1 VAVESDLTGLLAD
14 MREELLPGQ
23 YVFISVGDNS
33 AVPGVEVLASVTE
46 PEGLSLTIAREQADQ
61 AGLSYDF
68 VAAWIALQVHS
79 ALYAVGLTAAVSSA
93 LAEAGVSCNVIAGYH
108 HDHLLVPFERGW
120 EALTI
125 LRALVDAAA
134 PGPLR

>member
-1 VAVESDLTGLLAD
+1 MAVESDLTGLLAD

-23 YVFISVGDNS
+23 YVFIC
-33 AVPGVEVLASVTE
+33 
-46 PEGLSLTIAREQADQ
+46 
-61 AGLSYDF
+61 

-108 HDHLLVPFERGW
+108 HDHLLVPFERGQ